1 MKRKFLEDMG
11 LSKEQVDAILDENS
25 QDIGKAKAEL
35 ASIQTELQNAK
46 TEIAGLNTQLS
57 ERDTQLS
64 ELKNSTGDVEAL
76 KKQISDLQTANKT
89 KEDEHKAEMKQ
100 LKIDMAVETAL
111 IGVKIQ
117 RLLKH
122 FLILRVQ
129 SLQKTEQS
137 RALQNRF

>member
-25 QDIGKAKAEL
+25 QDIGKAKAEFT
-35 ASIQTELQNAK
+35 SIQTELQNAK
-46 TEIAGLNTQLS
+46 TEIEGLNNQLS

-76 KKQISDLQTANKT
+76 KQQISDLQTANKT

-100 LKIDMAVETAL
+100 LKMDMAVETAL
-111 IGVKIQ
+111 IGAKAKNIKAVKIG
-117 RLLKH
+117 RASCRERVWLK
-122 FLILRVQ
+122 V
-129 SLQKTEQS
+129 
-137 RALQNRF
+137 